1 MDRIFHPHSNL
12 PPSRGKELWRA
23 IAISETGWGAAL
35 VVLCCA
41 LFLAA
46 PGKMVNGLLL
56 GSMIALGAIGI
67 TLIYSILR
75 FAHIAHGDYMTLGA
89 YITLFLLTV
98 GLPALGIDG
107 TGFGPF
113 TFGYPLLIALPITV
127 AVCCAIAVAIDNSV
141 YERLR
146 ERGTGLVTLSMVS
159 LGIAIAVRGG
169 IQMIWGTE
177 PQKLPRV
184 SKPFYHI
191 DFEVALPG
199 GGALPF
205 DMRIPPDNIFL
216 GLSAIALVGALYLFL
231 NRTRT
236 GKAMRATSDNI
247 DLARITGINT
257 TRIIQ
262 WTWIIAAA
270 YAAIAGTL
278 IAVSQAQML
287 PNSGWNTLIPMFAA
301 VTLGGIGK
309 PWGALV
315 GGLLI
320 GVTMEVSTEWITPAY
335 KPAVAFT
342 LMLLVLLVRPRG
354 LFGDRGGS

>member
-1 MDRIFHPHSNL
+1 MSMQSVAI
-12 PPSRGKELWRA
+12 RA
-23 IAISETGWGAAL
+23 RTAAHSETGWGVAVAI
-35 VVLCCA
+35 LCCA
-41 LFLAA
+41 LFVAA

-98 GLPALGIDG
+98 GLPVLGIEG
-107 TGFGPF
+107 AGFGPF
-113 TFGYPLLIALPITV
+113 TFGYPLLIALPVTV
-127 AVCCAIAVAIDNSV
+127 GVCCAIAVAIDYSV

-159 LGIAIAVRGG
+159 LGIAIGVRGA
-169 IQMIWGTE
+169 IQMLWGTE
-177 PQKLPRV
+177 PQRLPRA

-247 DLARITGINT
+247 DLARVTGINT

-278 IAVSQAQML
+278 IAVAQAQML

-320 GVTMEVSTEWITPAY
+320 GITMEVSTEWMTPAY

-342 LMLLVLLVRPRG
+342 VMLLVLLIRPRG
-354 LFGDRGGS
+354 LFGDRDGS

>member
-1 MDRIFHPHSNL
+1 MSMQSVAI
-12 PPSRGKELWRA
+12 RA
-23 IAISETGWGAAL
+23 RTAAHSETGWGVAVAI
-35 VVLCCA
+35 LCCV
-41 LFLAA
+41 LFVAA

-89 YITLFLLTV
+89 YVTLFLLTV
-98 GLPALGIDG
+98 ALPTLGIDG
-107 TGFGPF
+107 AGFGPF

-159 LGIAIAVRGG
+159 LGIAIAVRGA
-169 IQMIWGTE
+169 IQMLWGTE
-177 PQKLPRV
+177 PQRLPRT

-205 DMRIPPDNIFL
+205 DIRIPPDNIFL

-231 NRTRT
+231 NHTRT

-247 DLARITGINT
+247 DLARVTGINT

-320 GVTMEVSTEWITPAY
+320 GITMEVSTEWITPAY

-342 LMLLVLLVRPRG
+342 VMLLVLLIRPRG
-354 LFGDRGGS
+354 LFGDRN

>member
-1 MDRIFHPHSNL
+1 MSMQSVAMRARSAAHS
-12 PPSRGKELWRA
+12 EL
-23 IAISETGWGAAL
+23 GWGAAL
-35 VVLCCA
+35 VVLCCI

-46 PGKMVNGLLL
+46 PGKVVNGLLL

-75 FAHIAHGDYMTLGA
+75 FAHVAHGDYMTLGA

-98 GLPALGIDG
+98 ALPALGIEG
-107 TGFGPF
+107 AGFGPF

-127 AVCCAIAVAIDNSV
+127 AVCIAIAIAIDYSV

-159 LGIAIAVRGG
+159 LGIAIAVRGA
-169 IQMIWGTE
+169 IQILWGTE
-177 PQKLPRV
+177 PQKLPRA
-184 SKPFYHI
+184 SRPFYHF
-191 DFEVALPG
+191 DFEIALPA

-205 DMRIPPDNIFL
+205 EMRVPPDNIFL
-216 GLSAIALVGALYLFL
+216 GLTAVVIVGALYLFL
-231 NRTRT
+231 NRTRI

-247 DLARITGINT
+247 DLARVTGINT
-257 TRIIQ
+257 TRIIH
-262 WTWIIAAA
+262 WTWAIAAA

-278 IAVSQAQML
+278 IAVAQAQML
-287 PNSGWNTLIPMFAA
+287 PDSGWNTLIPLFAA

-309 PWGALV
+309 PWGALA

-320 GVTMEVSTEWITPAY
+320 GLSMEVSTEWMSPAY

-342 LMLLVLLVRPRG
+342 IMLLVLLVRPRG
-354 LFGDRGGS
+354 LFGDRDL

>member
-1 MDRIFHPHSNL
+1 MRVRTAAHS
-12 PPSRGKELWRA
+12 EF
-23 IAISETGWGAAL
+23 GWGAAL
-35 VVLCCA
+35 VVLCCI

-46 PGKMVNGLLL
+46 PGKVVNGLLL

-75 FAHIAHGDYMTLGA
+75 FAHIAHGEYMTLGA

-98 GLPALGIDG
+98 VLPALGIEG
-107 TGFGPF
+107 AGFGPF

-127 AVCCAIAVAIDNSV
+127 AACCAIAIAIDYSV

-159 LGIAIAVRGG
+159 LGIAIAARGA
-169 IQMIWGTE
+169 IQMLWGTE
-177 PQKLPRV
+177 PLKLPRI

-191 DFEVALPG
+191 DFDIALPV

-205 DMRIPPDNIFL
+205 EMRVPPDYIFL
-216 GLSAIALVGALYLFL
+216 GLAAVILAGALYLFL

-247 DLARITGINT
+247 DLARVTGINT
-257 TRIIQ
+257 TRIIH
-262 WTWIIAAA
+262 WTWAIAAA

-278 IAVSQAQML
+278 IAVAQAQLL
-287 PNSGWNTLIPMFAA
+287 PNSGWNILIPLFAA
-301 VTLGGIGK
+301 VMLGGIGK
-309 PWGALV
+309 PWGALA

-320 GVTMEVSTEWITPAY
+320 GLSMEVSTEWLSPAY
-335 KPAVAFT
+335 KPAVAFSI
-342 LMLLVLLVRPRG
+342 MLLVLLMRPRG
-354 LFGDRGGS
+354 LLGDRDGG

>member
-1 MDRIFHPHSNL
+1 MSMQSVAMRARSAAHS
-12 PPSRGKELWRA
+12 EL
-23 IAISETGWGAAL
+23 GWGAAL
-35 VVLCCA
+35 IILS
-41 LFLAA
+41 LILILAA
-46 PGKMVNGLLL
+46 PGKVVNGLLL

-98 GLPALGIDG
+98 AFPALGMEG
-107 TGFGPF
+107 EGFGPF

-127 AVCCAIAVAIDNSV
+127 AVCCAIAIAIDYSV

-159 LGIAIAVRGG
+159 LGIAIAVRGA
-169 IQMIWGTE
+169 IQMLWGTE
-177 PQKLPRV
+177 PARLPRA
-184 SKPFYHI
+184 SRPFYHLDMEI
-191 DFEVALPG
+191 ALPT

-205 DMRIPPDNIFL
+205 DIRIPPDNIFL
-216 GLSAIALVGALYLFL
+216 GLTAIVLVGALYLFL

-247 DLARITGINT
+247 DLARVTGINT
-257 TRIIQ
+257 TRIVH
-262 WTWIIAAA
+262 WTWTIAAA

-278 IAVSQAQML
+278 IAVAQAQML

-315 GGLLI
+315 GGLLVGI
-320 GVTMEVSTEWITPAY
+320 TMEVSTEWISPAY

-342 LMLLVLLVRPRG
+342 IMLMVLLIRPRG
-354 LFGDRGGS
+354 LFGDRDS